1 MVSDEE
7 ETQMAL
13 TGLKPPGPL
22 SLDGNLALN
31 WKEWFNAYEIYATA
45 AAGVSGKSE
54 RVQCCVFLHV
64 AGREAQKLDQ
74 TSMFEPE
81 EKDKYTRFVEAFRSY
96 CQGKDIIIVVQY
108 RFNMFKQTT
117 EGMETFIRE
126 LEHRVS

>member
-31 WKEWFNAYEIYATA
+31 WKEWFNAHEIYATA
-45 AAGVSGKSE
+45 ADVSGKSE

-64 AGREAQKLDQ
+64 AGREAQRLHQ
-74 TSMFEPE
+74 TFSFEAA
-81 EKDKYTRFVEAFRSY
+81 EKDKYV
-96 CQGKDIIIVVQY
+96 
-108 RFNMFKQTT
+108 
-117 EGMETFIRE
+117 
-126 LEHRVS
+126 HHW